1 MEIVFIGSGNVA
13 THLAVAFK
21 EMGVVVKQVFSK
33 NIANAETL
41 AEKVDAE
48 PISDISKLYK
58 DADFYFYALKD
69 NALRTIL
76 MQIDM
81 PAGIQVHTGGTMS
94 IKEFDGFSTRFGV
107 FYPLQTFSLERSIE
121 ITNTP
126 ILIEGCSMDVQKQLL
141 ALAGIISDKVILM
154 NSESRMKVHLA
165 AVFACNFSNYLCD
178 IASQILVNSGISF
191 DLILPLIEETA
202 EKLKTLSPYEAQTG
216 PAVRMDEM
224 IISKHLDLLNKN
236 SEHKEIYKLLTKSI
250 IKRHKR

>member
-33 NIANAETL
+33 NISNAETL
-41 AEKVDAE
+41 AKKVDAE
-48 PISDISKLYK
+48 AISDISKLYRE
-58 DADFYFYALKD
+58 ADFYFYALKD
-69 NALRTIL
+69 NSLRSIL

-94 IKEFDGFSTRFGV
+94 IKEFDGFSTKFGV

-121 ITNTP
+121 LINTP
-126 ILIEGCSMDVQKQLL
+126 ILIEGCSTDVQKKLL

-165 AVFACNFSNYLCD
+165 AVFACNFTNYLYD
-178 IASQILVNSGISF
+178 IASQILINSGISF

-202 EKLKTLSPYEAQTG
+202 EKLKTMSPYEAQTG

-236 SEHKEIYKLLTKSI
+236 SDHKEIYKLLTKNI